1 MWYTSAFFANSRR
14 KCFIDSLVKGLILG
28 LKSRAEFLSFFSPIS
43 RNLAFSLLNLSF
55 FSWLKRFFALVA
67 VSSIFLAAQG
77 VEANFSWKMKAF
89 QPLLGFQY
97 REPFSAKIHPSP
109 FNRKV
114 LKTVRVQAH
123 AGSNPA
129 LPATKETS
137 FVYQDMRGFLFVWKI
152 HDFVV

>member
-14 KCFIDSLVKGLILG
+14 KCIIDSLVKGLILG

-43 RNLAFSLLNLSF
+43 QNLAFFFLNLSF

-89 QPLLGFQY
+89 QPLLASKTGSHFPLKSTHVHLTEKSWKPGG
-97 REPFSAKIHPSP
+97 RR
-109 FNRKV
+109 RK
-114 LKTVRVQAH
+114 
-123 AGSNPA
+123 PA
-129 LPATKETS
+129 
-137 FVYQDMRGFLFVWKI
+137 RGFKSLHLRQSEQRSLCSDFLFAASGNDV
-152 HDFVV
+152 